1 MRHIIFLILIVG
13 LVFYLVFSTNGFIQ
27 YQELIKIK
35 EKYRRES
42 MEYDKRISR
51 LQEEIELLKKDRD
64 YLEMV
69 IKKEL
74 SYKKMDEDLYIILN
88 GDENSNGIRDNKT
101 D

>member
-1 MRHIIFLILIVG
+1 MRHIFFLLAIGGLI
-13 LVFYLVFSTNGFIQ
+13 FYLLFSTNGLVQ
-27 YQELIKIK
+27 YQELIKIR
-35 EKYRRES
+35 EKYRKES
-42 MEYDKRISR
+42 MEYNKRISK

-74 SYKKMDEDLYIILN
+74 NYKKLDEDLYIILN
-88 GDENSNGIRDNKT
+88 NNESFNSIRDNKT

>member
-1 MRHIIFLILIVG
+1 MILIIG
-13 LVFYLVFSTNGFIQ
+13 LVFYLVFSTNGLIQ

-35 EKYRRES
+35 DKYRRES

-74 SYKKMDEDLYIILN
+74 NYKKMDEDLYIILN
-88 GDENSNGIRDNKT
+88 GNENPNGIRDNKSN
-101 D
+101 

>member
-1 MRHIIFLILIVG
+1 MRHIIFLILIIG
-13 LVFYLVFSTNGFIQ
+13 LVFYLVFSTNGLIQ

-35 EKYRRES
+35 DKYRRES
-42 MEYDKRISR
+42 MEYDKRISK

-74 SYKKMDEDLYIILN
+74 NYKKMDEDLYIILN
-88 GDENSNGIRDNKT
+88 GNENPNGIRDNKSN
-101 D
+101 